1 MSDLFERELARHVRN
16 YLQENQPRGGQIL
29 LAEFHNS
36 ELADAFAE
44 ALVSEIATSAASLN
58 TDTEES
64 DLPVFGT
71 IEGTP
76 VFLVRVV
83 PEVHSE
89 FEPYEVTQGFA
100 TKMRNEIAASVE
112 TGDPVAM
119 IMVLETD
126 TSLDTLEASE
136 ELFGEDA
143 PINLISFRNSVLDP
157 ATCKTRQGRAILRG
171 LLSEIAD
178 DETYSEDIEVLETL
192 CQIRAAVDDQN
203 VTEIQHG
210 IGDLPQFIR
219 EDQIGSEWFK
229 DERDEETLAKTVDE
243 TLDDN
248 RDHAEQL
255 RRAHRAG
262 TDTESRLSS
271 TYTESFV
278 NAVLESGDWST
289 IPHSEARKGRDS
301 GGGPVRFDSL
311 SVEAKRHRL
320 YSPPESDR
328 MERSVVS
335 VADDSRVRLT
345 AAFVNDLGDTPME
358 FVGPDGNELERLSKR
373 EESAIAT
380 AEDLNSDRPWFGQLL
395 LYVGKKT
402 TRGKPTHVFKLAVV
416 PEWFFV
422 ATDAVSLDVDVEEEA
437 LVSNGDDAITLQPL
451 EELGFSPDR
460 KEVDLREDTTLEFD
474 SPLTID
480 PNPPDVVERVSCYV
494 APGDRVPVRIDFLTE
509 VSTAESEEVIL
520 PLMLAAI
527 VEPDRWAAE
536 NFKLPSVM
544 DIDTD
549 RGEIYSAG
557 ENGIR
562 LEEEALELLQIEE
575 QIIEDRTILP
585 RTVDGDDVDFGT
597 VEGDESGLPE
607 DLVEA
612 YGALFDHFDRRNH
625 VPSTD
630 VWDDETK
637 GLVEEALDA
646 YVTAID
652 SIDTQKSFDPYELL
666 RSIGT
671 VRSTTTSKVWLTPFH
686 PLLLSYGLRIAEWR
700 DDELVPEHTRAGF
713 RREQFIS
720 KFNANGLHPYRT
732 TDRSAGRLLR
742 GMPYSDNP
750 LWTVYSPVES
760 PGSVTPRYME
770 RVVRDKLY
778 TFVQAFPTLFQLH
791 PGRQLVINLINMGD
805 LRPVVQ
811 GLYQFYRK
819 LERTDVDPPRILLR
833 IYGGESQGDALE
845 RFFTESANSRLRQ
858 QLEKKN
864 DELVDV
870 LRSHVTYVRA
880 DDYVEGNQKEA
891 HLTFFRGLL
900 EEKPGVIDVGEIP
913 SGMLNGGLF
922 PRESLD
928 VDTSGSK
935 TIYTVG
941 FSCDDDER
949 ELIHE
954 VARRVNALEAGEW
967 TSAYRGG
974 QTVKKNIESTR
985 DTDLTRLWDD
995 SLWVVHVQP
1004 NVGIEFYVRSDTDL
1018 QSINDRVMIHY
1029 SDQYD
1034 SSSPDYDVITSTNKR
1049 MPYLT
1054 ALRRAL
1060 ESANLGHLLE
1070 PNTVLSVL
1078 VAIDGEL
1085 ALDLQRSEGSEIVEM
1100 IGFVGGLALSQRI
1113 LERSASD
1120 HLWLPLNLNELS
1132 RHDSSYKGGEDGLLQ
1147 YDPGGKASDDLCFVG
1162 VPRNAADHELKLW
1175 LVETKGGSAGVKKGR
1190 EQILGARENLAET
1203 FHPSVRYADDDIL
1216 HGEFGKIVLDVAR
1229 RLRSYDVITDDDLDV
1244 VEGRWR
1250 RLLEGE
1256 FSVSFMEDSRGH
1268 VGEVIRVRKDKIQSE
1283 VDSDGQVRTV
1293 ETPIDALAILEGK
1306 EIEDLLPDLDVDR
1319 LTFHLDTSDNSE
1331 SERSADPDTV
1341 TASTEEADQSLAPPR
1356 DGPGVDSEP
1365 RSKGT
1370 GDGAEAT
1377 DFAQDDQARDGQVD
1391 VSGEQDPPTS
1401 KASSPVEG
1409 TPGETSEQTEPAPTE
1424 GDEESGRATE
1434 TVEENP
1440 PETNVGKDPTTG
1452 ADSSQDPRPS
1462 SQARTP
1468 DEGDD
1473 SKEDNHG
1480 SIETRSVAS
1489 TRLAS
1494 ILERLQESP
1503 EPETTIDKGA
1513 LASNLRDGFESLG
1526 VEVYPPNPS
1535 SISIGPRKVG
1545 VNVLPKEGQKIE
1557 GILSSLDSLSVHIQ
1571 AHGNIVGKPIP
1582 SEGAVRLEIPHDN
1595 PKDIYLREGL
1605 EALAEEINEPLTIPL
1620 GVDTERKHRALSLP
1634 EERHAL
1640 IAGATGS
1647 GKSNFLGTVISTL
1660 AVAHDPSEVKITLL
1674 DPKGVDFGK
1683 FQTLPHVETY
1693 EDTANGGVRKLL
1705 ELIED
1710 EMPERRETLRNVG
1723 ASSVAELNEN
1733 AEELDAEPIPYHVV
1747 VIDEYADLIMSTEDE
1762 DAFESAVTRLA
1773 QVGRALGFIILLAT
1787 QRPSADIVSGK
1798 IKANFPCRIS
1808 FRLPSNTDSRVIL
1821 DKPGAE
1827 DLQGAGDMI
1836 ALTQAGDEYHLQGY
1850 RLTLKDAKTIL
1861 EWAVS
1866 SES

>member
-16 YLQENQPRGGQIL
+16 YIQENQPRGGQIL
-29 LAEFHNS
+29 LAKFHNS

-44 ALVSEIATSAASLN
+44 ALVSEIATSTASLD

-64 DLPVFGT
+64 GLPVFET
-71 IEGTP
+71 TEGTP
-76 VFLVRVV
+76 VYLARVV
-83 PEVHSE
+83 PEVHSR
-89 FEPYEVTQGFA
+89 FESYEVTQGFA
-100 TKMRNEIAASVE
+100 TTMRNEIAASVE

-119 IMVLETD
+119 IMILETD

-136 ELFGEDA
+136 ELFGEHA

-157 ATCKTRQGRAILRG
+157 ATCETRQGRAILRG
-171 LLSEIAD
+171 LLSEMAQD
-178 DETYSEDIEVLETL
+178 ATYSEDIEVLETL

-203 VTEIQHG
+203 VTEIQRG
-210 IGDLPQFIR
+210 IGDLPQFIQ
-219 EDQIGSEWFK
+219 EDH
-229 DERDEETLAKTVDE
+229 
-243 TLDDN
+243 
-248 RDHAEQL
+248 DHAERL

-289 IPHSEARKGRDS
+289 MQHSEARKGRDTGS
-301 GGGPVRFDSL
+301 GPVRFDNL

-328 MERSVVS
+328 MERSVVA
-335 VADDSRVRLT
+335 VADSGRVRLT
-345 AAFVNDLGDTPME
+345 AEFVNNLEDTPMQ
-358 FVGPDGNELERLSKR
+358 FVGPDGTELERLSKR

-380 AEDLNSDRPWFGQLL
+380 VEDLKSDRPRFGKLL

-402 TRGKPTHVFKLAVV
+402 THGKPTHVFKLAVV

-437 LVSNGDDAITLQPL
+437 LISNGDDAITLQPL
-451 EELGFSPDR
+451 EELGFSRDR
-460 KEVDLREDTTLEFD
+460 KEIDLREDSTLEFD

-494 APGDRVPVRIDFLTE
+494 APAERVPVRIDFLTE

-520 PLMLAAI
+520 PLMLAAV

-536 NFKLPSVM
+536 NFKLPSGM

-557 ENGIR
+557 PNGIR
-562 LEEEALELLQIEE
+562 LEEEALELLQVEE
-575 QIIEDRTILP
+575 QIIEDRTILS

-597 VEGDESGLPE
+597 VEMEESSLPD

-612 YGALFDHFDRRNH
+612 YGALFDHFDRRNR

-630 VWDDETK
+630 LWDDDTK
-637 GLVEEALDA
+637 RLVEETLHA

-652 SIDTQKSFDPYELL
+652 TIKSQKAFDPYEFL

-671 VRSTTTSKVWLTPFH
+671 IRSTTMKKVWLTPFH

-713 RREQFIS
+713 RREQFMS

-732 TDRSAGRLLR
+732 TDGSAGTLLR

-750 LWTVYSPVES
+750 LWSVYSPVES

-770 RVVRDKLY
+770 RVVRDKLF

-819 LERTDVDPPRILLR
+819 LERTDVDPPKILLR

-880 DDYVEGNQKEA
+880 DDYVEGNQEEA

-900 EEKPGVIDVGEIP
+900 EENPGVIDVGEIP

-928 VDTSGSK
+928 VDSSGSK
-935 TIYTVG
+935 SIYTVG
-941 FSCDDDER
+941 FSCNEDEH

-954 VARRVNALEAGEW
+954 VARRVNALEAGKW
-967 TSAYRGG
+967 INAYRSG

-985 DTDLTRLWDD
+985 GMDLTRLWDD

-1004 NVGIEFYVRSDTDL
+1004 NVGIEFYVRSDTGME
-1018 QSINDRVMIHY
+1018 SINDRVMIHY

-1054 ALRRAL
+1054 ALSRAL
-1060 ESANLGHLLE
+1060 KSANLGHLLE
-1070 PNTVLSVL
+1070 PDTVLSVL

-1085 ALDLQRSEGSEIVEM
+1085 ALDLQRSEGSEVVEM
-1100 IGFVGGLALSQRI
+1100 IGFVGGLALSKRI

-1120 HLWLPLNLNELS
+1120 HLWLPLNLNELV
-1132 RHDSSYKGGEDGLLQ
+1132 RHDSAYKGNGDGLLQ

-1162 VPRNAADHELKLW
+1162 VPRNADDHKLKLW

-1190 EQILGARENLAET
+1190 EQIINALEYLAET
-1203 FHPSVRYADDDIL
+1203 FHPSVRHADEDIL

-1229 RLRSYDVITDDDLDV
+1229 RLRSYEVITGADLDV

-1256 FSVSFMEDSRGH
+1256 FSVAFMQDSWGH
-1268 VGEVIRVRKDKIQSE
+1268 VGEVIRVRKDKIQSK

-1293 ETPIDALAILEGK
+1293 ETPINALAILEGK
-1306 EIEDLLPDLDVDR
+1306 EIEDLLPDLDVEKLSFR
-1319 LTFHLDTSDNSE
+1319 LDNSAQ
-1331 SERSADPDTV
+1331 SDPARSTDHGTV
-1341 TASTEEADQSLAPPR
+1341 TASSEDVNQPSAPSQ
-1356 DGPGVDSEP
+1356 DGAIVDSEP
-1365 RSKGT
+1365 ASKASENDRGSTDLPREDQTPDEPVNVPGEKELSTSDSNSPVEDTSNETSDPSESEPTECEEESEKGT
-1370 GDGAEAT
+1370 GL
-1377 DFAQDDQARDGQVD
+1377 
-1391 VSGEQDPPTS
+1391 
-1401 KASSPVEG
+1401 
-1409 TPGETSEQTEPAPTE
+1409 
-1424 GDEESGRATE
+1424 
-1434 TVEENP
+1434 VEEDS
-1440 PETNVGKDPTTG
+1440 PEINIDGDTTTE
-1452 ADSSQDPRPS
+1452 ADGIHDTKQSSQVKTPS
-1462 SQARTP
+1462 DA
-1468 DEGDD
+1468 D
-1473 SKEDNHG
+1473 G
-1480 SIETRSVAS
+1480 STEHNPIGASDGVS
-1489 TRLAS
+1489 TRLPS
-1494 ILERLQESP
+1494 IFKRLQESP
-1503 EPETTIDKGA
+1503 EPETKIDTGA
-1513 LASNLRDGFESLG
+1513 LASNLREGFESLG

-1535 SISIGPRKVG
+1535 SITIGPRKVG
-1545 VNVLPKEGQKIE
+1545 VNVLPKQGQKVE
-1557 GILSSLDSLSVHIQ
+1557 GILKSLDSLSVHIQ
-1571 AHGNIVGKPIP
+1571 AHGNIVGKPMP
-1582 SEGAVRLEIPHDN
+1582 SEGAVRIEIPHDN
-1595 PKDIYLREGL
+1595 PQDIYLREGL
-1605 EALAEEINEPLTIPL
+1605 EALVGKVSEPLMIPL
-1620 GVDTERKHRALSLP
+1620 GVDTERKHRGLSLP
-1634 EERHAL
+1634 EERHVL

-1647 GKSNFLGTVISTL
+1647 GKSNFLATVISTL
-1660 AVAHDPSEVKITLL
+1660 AVINDPSEVKITLL
-1674 DPKGVDFGK
+1674 DPKGIDFGK

-1693 EDTANGGVRKLL
+1693 QDTANGGVQKLL
-1705 ELIED
+1705 ELLED
-1710 EMPERRETLRNVG
+1710 ELPERREALRNVG

-1733 AEELDAEPIPYHVV
+1733 ANELDVKPIPYHVV
-1747 VIDEYADLIMSTEDE
+1747 VIDEYADLIMSTEDQ
-1762 DAFESAVTRLA
+1762 DDFESAVTRLA

-1821 DKPGAE
+1821 DKTGAE

-1836 ALTQAGDEYHLQGY
+1836 ALTQSGDEYHLQAY
-1850 RLTLKDAKTIL
+1850 RLILKDTQTIL
-1861 EWAVS
+1861 ELA
-1866 SES
+1866 ENNNL